1 MPIYYPVLQSFHVC
15 EVWPG
20 PPVTHYLTSIPE
32 FIYANESCCLHSSR
46 MRLDTSSSDAVI
58 VQNIFGI
65 LLVETTLAF
74 IALSFQYPLR

>member
-1 MPIYYPVLQSFHVC
+1 MPIHCPVLQSFHVS

-32 FIYANESCCLHSSR
+32 FIYANESCCLHSS
-46 MRLDTSSSDAVI
+46 SSDAVI

-65 LLVETTLAF
+65 PLVETTLAF
-74 IALSFQYPLR
+74 IALSFQYPL